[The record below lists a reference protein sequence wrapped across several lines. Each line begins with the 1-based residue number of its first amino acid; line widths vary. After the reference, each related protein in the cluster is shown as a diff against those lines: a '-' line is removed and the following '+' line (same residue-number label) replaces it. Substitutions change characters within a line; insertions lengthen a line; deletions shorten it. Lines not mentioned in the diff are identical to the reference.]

1 MIDFEKIKQRVY
13 QDILDHL
20 PEYLTYHSPAHTEY
34 VIEKSLFLAEVENVS
49 QKEKEL
55 LRLAALF
62 HDTGFI
68 QNPKNHEEIGCGI
81 ASEYLADLVS
91 KEDLKRIH
99 GMIMATKIPQSPTN
113 QLERIIADA
122 DLEYL
127 GTDDFERQGNALF
140 KELKHFNPSFS
151 EQAWNELQL
160 TFLEKHH
167 YHTDFCK
174 KHRTPKKQENIK
186 SVKKT
191 LGLV

>member
-1 MIDFEKIKQRVY
+1 MIDFEKIKKQIY
-13 QDILDHL
+13 QDILDQL
-20 PEYLTYHSPAHTEY
+20 PEYLTYHNPAHTEY
-34 VIEKSLFLAEVENVS
+34 VIEKSLFLADVENVN
-49 QKEKEL
+49 QKDKEL

-68 QNPKNHEEIGCGI
+68 ENPKNHEEIGCGI
-81 ASEYLADLVS
+81 ATHYLGEIVSE
-91 KEDLKRIH
+91 EDLKKIH

-113 QLERIIADA
+113 QLEKIIADA

-127 GTDDFERQGNALF
+127 GTDDFERQGSALF
-140 KELKHFNPSFS
+140 EELKHFNPSFS

-167 YHTDFCK
+167 YHTEFCK
-174 KHRTPKKQENIK
+174 KHRTPKKQENLR

>member
-1 MIDFEKIKQRVY
+1 MIDFEKIKQ
-13 QDILDHL
+13 QIHHDILDQL
-20 PEYLTYHSPAHTEY
+20 PEYLTYHNPAHTEY
-34 VIEKSLFLAEVENVS
+34 VIEKSLFLAEVENVN
-49 QKEKEL
+49 KKDKEL

-62 HDTGFI
+62 HDNGFI
-68 QNPKNHEEIGCGI
+68 ENPKNHEEIGCGI
-81 ASEYLADLVS
+81 ATDYLGDIIS
-91 KEDLKRIH
+91 KEDLKKIH

-127 GTDDFERQGNALF
+127 GTDDFERQGSALF
-140 KELKHFNPSFS
+140 EELKHFNPNFS

-167 YHTDFCK
+167 YHTEYCK
-174 KHRTPKKQENIK
+174 KHRTPKKQENLQ